1 MVRQGRSRRESNMSI
16 AGLTA
21 FSGVFALGVIFAIF
35 GSIKLKMQEKLKIDD
50 AKAGSLISALM
61 FSCLIFSLLIG
72 ALTPAL
78 GFKVVGLIGFASGT
92 LGVLLLAMAP
102 SYGASMLAFFALG
115 LAAMCVNTVGN
126 TLGPMVLFPNS
137 PATANNLLNVFFG
150 VGSFLTPLIIGNLI
164 GKAGYK
170 ATLGIIAALL
180 AIPILWTVMGTDFPK
195 IEGGFNFGRA
205 AGWLVNPAV
214 LAAGAALFCY
224 MSLEST
230 LGGFLTTYLADHKVD
245 ATKANNFLAGF
256 WIALLLARLFTAG
269 LGAYVLKDSAPM
281 FFKFYVPVLALL
293 AAGSVMMM
301 VTAKSVGTAVGA
313 MLATGFILGPIF
325 PTIVGVTFG
334 KTGVSAEVFGLIFA
348 IGLFGGIITPR
359 VMGGFS
365 ASGNIRKGMQ
375 VLAVLAVALIVLSGV
390 LSLGIPDLAK

>member
-1 MVRQGRSRRESNMSI
+1 MTI

-35 GSIKLKMQEKLKIDD
+35 GSIKLKLQEQIKIDD
-50 AKAGSLISALM
+50 AKASSLISALM
-61 FSCLIFSLLIG
+61 FSCLVFSLLIG

-78 GFKVVGLIGFASGT
+78 GFKVVGLIGFAAGA
-92 LGVLLLAMAP
+92 VCVILLAAAP
-102 SYGASMLAFFALG
+102 SYGAALVAFLALG

-126 TLGPMVLFPNS
+126 TLGPMVLFPGN
-137 PATANNLLNVFFG
+137 PAKASNLLNTFFG

-180 AIPILWTVMGTDFPK
+180 AIPIAWTVMGTDFPV

-205 AGWLVNPAV
+205 AGWLINPAV
-214 LAAGAALFCY
+214 LAGGAALFCY
-224 MSLEST
+224 ISLEAT

-245 ATKANNFLAGF
+245 ATKANNFLAMF
-256 WIALLLARLFTAG
+256 WISLLVARLFTAFVVPQS
-269 LGAYVLKDSAPM
+269 LFPY
-281 FFKFYVPVLALL
+281 YVPVLALV
-293 AAGSVMMM
+293 AAVAIMMM
-301 VTAKSVGTAVGA
+301 VVAKNAGAAVVA
-313 MLATGFILGPIF
+313 MLATGFVMGPIF
-325 PTIVGVTFG
+325 PTLVGVTFG
-334 KTGVSAEVFGLIFA
+334 KTGPSAEVFGLIFA

-359 VMGGFS
+359 IMGGFS

-375 VLAVLAVALIVLSGV
+375 VLAGLAVALIVISAV
-390 LSLGIPDLAK
+390 LSLAIPDLAK

>member
-1 MVRQGRSRRESNMSI
+1 MSI

-35 GSIKLKMQEKLKIDD
+35 GSIKLKLQEQIKIDD

-78 GFKVVGLIGFASGT
+78 GFKVVGLMGFGAGAIC
-92 LGVLLLAMAP
+92 VLLLAMAP
-102 SYGASMLAFFALG
+102 TYGTAMLAFLALG
-115 LAAMCVNTVGN
+115 FAAMCVNTVGN
-126 TLGPMVLFPNS
+126 TLGPMVLFPGN
-137 PATANNLLNVFFG
+137 PAKASNLLNTFFG

-180 AIPILWTVMGTDFPK
+180 AIPIAWTVMGTDFPA

-205 AGWLVNPAV
+205 AGWLLNPAV
-214 LAAGAALFCY
+214 LAGGAALFCY
-224 MSLEST
+224 ISLEAT

-245 ATKANNFLAGF
+245 ATKANNFLAMF
-256 WIALLLARLFTAG
+256 WISLLVARLFTAFVVPQSVFP
-269 LGAYVLKDSAPM
+269 Y
-281 FFKFYVPVLALL
+281 YVPVLALV
-293 AAGSVMMM
+293 AAGSIMMM
-301 VTAKSVGTAVGA
+301 VTAKSAGAAVVA
-313 MLATGFILGPIF
+313 MLITGFVMGPIF
-325 PTIVGVTFG
+325 PTLVGVTFG
-334 KTGVSAEVFGLIFA
+334 KTGPSAEVFGLIFA

-375 VLAVLAVALIVLSGV
+375 VLAVLAVALIVISGV
-390 LSLGIPDLAK
+390 LSLSIPDLAK